1 MRVPVATVVR
11 VGAEV
16 VLVTALLLVALAVR
30 DQACMP
36 VGRSAMAATRRWA
49 CAPAVV
55 DAKPACCG
63 PGCRGDLGKA
73 ASHYD
78 KKYFEWQTGQGLAKA
93 QGTNFNSVFQTRPTD
108 VVGDLGAG
116 GGHILAT
123 LNVSGR
129 VAIEINPHARALMSV
144 AYPDAAIHA
153 VPYIEDVADDSLD
166 LLYSTSVIEHLE
178 CPLTELR
185 AAAAKVKVG
194 GRIIVGI
201 KNEGVQVGRVWT
213 DPAKDIDMHLY
224 TWAPQM
230 LANLLYSAGFR
241 VDRVDPP
248 AAVAERASTTWT
260 ASDRA
265 SYKAFVY
272 HWAFATKVA
281 ADAGAV

>member
-1 MRVPVATVVR
+1 MPAAWRVRRRVVN
-11 VGAEV
+11 G
-16 VLVTALLLVALAVR
+16 
-30 DQACMP
+30 
-36 VGRSAMAATRRWA
+36 
-49 CAPAVV
+49 
-55 DAKPACCG
+55 KPACCG

-78 KKYFEWQTGQGLAKA
+78 EKYFQWQTSQGLTKA
-93 QGTNFNSVFQTRPTD
+93 QSTNFTNVFQTRPTD

-129 VAIEINPHARALMSV
+129 VAIELNPHARASMAV
-144 AYPDAAIHA
+144 NYPDAAIHA
-153 VPYIEDVADDSLD
+153 VKYIEDVEDNSLD

-194 GRIIVGI
+194 GRIIIGI
-201 KNEGVQVGRVWT
+201 KNEGVQVGRQWRN
-213 DPAKDIDMHLY
+213 PAEDLDMHLY
-224 TWAPQM
+224 TWAPQL
-230 LANLLYSAGFR
+230 LANLLYAAGFR

-248 AAVAERASTTWT
+248 AAVAENASALWT

-272 HWAFATKVA
+272 NWAYATKV
-281 ADAGAV
+281 